1 MSKHAVA
8 DLGQRAHT
16 LAPAV
21 ENGGQEAVQK
31 AESSSSNEQLAV
43 TSFPTAVIVAS
54 PPAITRD
61 PKPSLSPPSPHCCQ
75 VHILSHLKT
84 SQRDKRN
91 VFRFPVV
98 KDNKASP
105 WSPVKFNGSVF
116 SPCPYPT
123 HHRPPHF
130 GKNATAWNSFTY
142 TSTFW
147 GGKGDNF
154 LITYSGYK
162 YLTLFSTNEK

>member
-43 TSFPTAVIVAS
+43 TSFPMAVIAAS

-84 SQRDKRN
+84 SQKDKRN

-116 SPCPYPT
+116 SLVFWHPVRTPPT
-123 HHRPPHF
+123 TDHLTSAKTRLPGTVPHIRQPF
-130 GKNATAWNSFTY
+130 E
-142 TSTFW
+142 
-147 GGKGDNF
+147 GGKETTF
-154 LITYSGYK
+154 
-162 YLTLFSTNEK
+162 